1 MRTIAVLF
9 AFALVTSTTYLSGQQ
24 PAAATSAQP
33 AATTQDYS
41 AESVVVEKLSTVYR
55 FAAVGTGSREMTAVI
70 RIQSDAAARQYGV
83 LDFSFASNNE
93 RVEIDYV
100 RVRKPDGSLVE
111 TPAADA
117 QEMPLEVTRQAPFYS
132 DLKQKQVPVRN
143 LRMGDRLEYK
153 VRVVD
158 TTAEVPGQFWG
169 QESFGRWAVI
179 LDQAVELHV
188 PKPKYVKVW
197 SPSAQPAKN
206 ETADEITY
214 RWTGSQLTPVAPKDS
229 PLKHLE
235 FDPKGEL
242 ATIAWTTFK
251 SWDEVGT
258 WYRSLEADRIVPDA
272 TVKARVAELTAGK
285 TTEEEKAHVLY
296 SYVATQIRYIGVAFG
311 IGRYQPHP
319 AAEVM
324 RNQYGD
330 CKDKHT
336 LLAAMLTA
344 AGLHPSASMIGAGI
358 RLNEEVP
365 SPAAFN
371 HMITMVP
378 MNGRQVWLDTTAEV
392 APWGML
398 VASTRDKETLVV
410 PDSGTPKLEKTPQAL
425 PFIPLNRFVAKG
437 TLSKEGTMHAQME
450 YTARG
455 DDELMLRILLRQV
468 PPGQWDE
475 LSQKLSQGIGFSGTT
490 SHTVAGNPDKTDDPI
505 RISYDYEREKT
516 GDWDNHR
523 IIPLFP
529 VLFINPIDDKYPPK
543 KQPIQLGEP
552 HVETSLAI
560 ITLPSGWGAQLPEAV
575 HQKTP
580 YITLD
585 KTYKMDGSTLTVER
599 RMEVLQREIPA
610 SEWRTYK
617 DWYDKSIGDG
627 ENYIQLTNFRDEPTS
642 TAPTANANQDLL
654 NEAHA
659 AFLRNDLKTARQKL
673 DLVRTNNSSEPRLWM
688 LYSNID
694 GREGKDEAAIHDLEQ
709 ELSNHPDEVQL
720 YDPLLHMQLNLK
732 HRDAAEETLKKQI
745 AAQPFAMKPALM
757 LGNMLSYDGKYPDA
771 VKVLQAAYERSPN
784 DDLRP
789 TILLR
794 LGIAQLK
801 GENKEEGRDT
811 LGGLLAVT
819 SDPLILNDAA
829 YELANAS
836 IEMEASE
843 KSAEKA
849 IQILTAQ
856 TADYKLDGNAKMQA
870 QTTNLLVSAWDT
882 LGWIY
887 FRKGKL
893 DLAEQYIMATW
904 LYQRTSEAGLHLGE
918 VKEARGDRRSA
929 LLLYNIAL
937 GRSDAKAFADDLK
950 LRVKA
955 LQTEGISIPAKEI
968 SDSILALRQIRMPN
982 PEQHVGIAD
991 YDVLLSGGNVVDVR
1005 PLPDAATHL
1014 SDGEAKVRS
1023 INFKQWMPPGSAAKI
1038 RIRVLMN
1045 CKPEKCELERLPI

>member
-1 MRTIAVLF
+1 MRTFAVLF
-9 AFALVTSTTYLSGQQ
+9 AFALVTPATYLSGQQ
-24 PAAATSAQP
+24 PAAVTSTQP
-33 AATTQDYS
+33 AATSQDYS

-55 FAAVGTGSREMTAVI
+55 FAADGTGSREMTAVI

-100 RVRKPDGSLVE
+100 RVRKPDGSLIE
-111 TPAADA
+111 TPAGDA

-143 LRMGDRLEYK
+143 LRMGDKLEYK

-188 PKPKYVKVW
+188 PKSKYVKVW

-242 ATIAWTTFK
+242 PTVAWTTFK

-272 TVKARVAELTAGK
+272 TVKAKVAELTAGK
-285 TTEEEKAHVLY
+285 TSDEEKAHVLY

-344 AGLHPSASMIGAGI
+344 AGLHPSASMIGPGI

-365 SPAAFN
+365 SPSAFN

-378 MNGRQVWLDTTAEV
+378 MNGKQVWLDTTAEV
-392 APWGML
+392 APWGLL

-425 PFIPLNRFVAKG
+425 PFTPQSHFVAKG
-437 TLSKEGTMHAQME
+437 ILSKEGTMKAQME

-455 DDELMLRILLRQV
+455 DDELVLRILLRQI

-475 LSQKLSQGIGFSGTT
+475 LSQKLSQGMGFGGTT
-490 SHTVAGNPDKTDDPI
+490 SHTEAGNPDKTDDPI
-505 RISYDYEREKT
+505 RIAYDYEREKT

-523 IIPLFP
+523 ILPLFP
-529 VLFINPIDDKYPPK
+529 GAFINPIDEKFPPK

-552 HVETSLAI
+552 HVETSLTVI
-560 ITLPSGWGAQLPEAV
+560 KLPPSWGALLPEAV
-575 HQKTP
+575 HQKIP

-585 KTYKMDGSTLTVER
+585 KTYKMEGSTLTVER
-599 RMEVLQREIPA
+599 RLEVLQREIPA
-610 SEWRTYK
+610 PEWKTYK
-617 DWYDKSIGDG
+617 DWYDKSIGGG
-627 ENYIQLTNFRDEPTS
+627 EEYIQLTNFEEKPVS
-642 TAPTANANQDLL
+642 EVPVANKNQSLL
-654 NEAHA
+654 NEADA
-659 AFLRNDLKTARQKL
+659 AFRRNDYKTMRQKL
-673 DLVRTNNSSEPRLWM
+673 DIVRINNPSEPKLWSF
-688 LYSNID
+688 YSNLD
-694 GREGKDEAAIHDLEQ
+694 GREGKDEAAMHDLEQ
-709 ELSNHPDEVQL
+709 EISNHPDEVEL

-732 HRDAAEETLKKQI
+732 HRDAAEATLKKQT
-745 AAQPFAMKPALM
+745 AAQPFAMRPALT
-757 LGNMLSYDGKYPDA
+757 LGSMLSYDGKYTEA
-771 VKVLQAAYERSPN
+771 IKVLQAASERSPN
-784 DDLRP
+784 DELRP
-789 TILLR
+789 MVLLR

-801 GENKEEGRDT
+801 GGNKEEGRDT
-811 LGGLLAVT
+811 LDGLLAVT

-829 YELANAS
+829 YELADAS
-836 IEMEASE
+836 IEMGTSE

-849 IQILTAQ
+849 IQILTAR

-887 FRKGKL
+887 FRKSQL
-893 DLAEQYIMATW
+893 DLAEQYITAAW
-904 LYQRTSEAGLHLGE
+904 LYLRTAEVGLHLGQ
-918 VKEARGDRRSA
+918 VKEASGDRHAA
-929 LLLYNIAL
+929 LLIYNIAL
-937 GRSDAKAFADDLK
+937 TRSNAGGVTDDLK
-950 LRVKA
+950 MRVKA
-955 LQTEGISIPAKEI
+955 LQAKGISIPAKEI
-968 SDSILALRQIRMPN
+968 SDSIFALRQIRTPN
-982 PEQHVGIAD
+982 PEQSVGIAD
-991 YDVLLSGGNVVDVR
+991 YDVLLSGGNVIDAA

-1014 SDGEAKVRS
+1014 NDGEAKVRGT
-1023 INFKQWMPPGSAAKI
+1023 NFKQWMPPGSAAKI
-1038 RIRVLMN
+1038 RIRVLLN